1 MKVVAQRVRQAS
13 VEINHEVVASI
24 GQGLVLLIGVAEADT
39 EIDAEFAANKCANLR
54 IFQDEQGKMNRSVIE
69 EKGEVLAISQ
79 FTLLADTRR
88 GRRPSFIGAANPEK
102 GQELYTYFIN
112 CLRETGLH
120 VETGVFGAMMDVQLI
135 NSGPVTVIVDSKRE
149 SKE

>member
-13 VEINHEVVASI
+13 VEIDNQVVGRI

-39 EIDAEFAANKCANLR
+39 EVDVEFVANKCVNLR

-102 GQELYTYFIN
+102 GEKLYTYFIN

-120 VETGVFGAMMDVQLI
+120 VETGVFGAMMDVHLV
-135 NSGPVTVIVDSKRE
+135 NAGPVTVIVDSKGE
-149 SKE
+149 NKE

>member
-13 VEINHEVVASI
+13 VEIDHLVVGRI
-24 GQGLVLLIGVAEADT
+24 GPGLVLLIGVAEADT
-39 EIDAEFAANKCANLR
+39 EIDVEFVANKCTNLR
-54 IFQDEQGKMNRSVIE
+54 IFQDEQGKLNRSVIE

-88 GRRPSFIGAANPEK
+88 GRRPSFISAANPEK
-102 GQELYTYFIN
+102 GEKLYTYFIN

-120 VETGVFGAMMDVQLI
+120 IETGVFGAMMDVHLV
-135 NSGPVTVIVDSKRE
+135 NAGPVTVIVDSKRE
-149 SKE
+149 SK

>member
-13 VEINHEVVASI
+13 VEINQQLVGRI
-24 GQGLVLLIGVAEADT
+24 GQGLVLLIGVAETDT
-39 EIDAEFAANKCANLR
+39 EIDVEFTANKCANLR

-69 EKGEVLAISQ
+69 QKGEILAISQ

-120 VETGVFGAMMDVQLI
+120 VETGVFGAMMDVHLI
-135 NSGPVTVIVDSKRE
+135 NSGPVTVIVDSKKE

>member
-120 VETGVFGAMMDVQLI
+120 VATGVFGAMMDVQLI
-135 NSGPVTVIVDSKRE
+135 NAGPVTVIVDSKRE

>member
-13 VEINHEVVASI
+13 VEINHQVVASI
-24 GQGLVLLIGVAEADT
+24 GPGLVLLIGVAEADT
-39 EIDAEFAANKCANLR
+39 EMDAEFTANKCANLR

-120 VETGVFGAMMDVQLI
+120 VATGVFGAMMDVQLI
-135 NSGPVTVIVDSKRE
+135 NAGPVTVIVDSKRE